1 MYGIGDQVL
10 YGIHGVC
17 RVVDIA
23 DRMVDRLQR
32 QYYVLEPIEQPNAR
46 FYIPTGNQAAVSKL
60 RKILSEAELFDLLR
74 SPQARQDCW
83 IADENQRK
91 QRYRELI
98 NSGDRAALLSMVGT
112 LHRHKQVQQAA
123 GRKFHLC
130 DDNFLHDAEKLLC
143 AEVSVV
149 LHMPAEQV
157 PAFLKEQMQV
167 Q

>member
-23 DRMVDRLQR
+23 DRMVDRQQ

-46 FYIPTGNQAAVSKL
+46 FYIPTGNQAAVAKL
-60 RKILSEAELFDLLR
+60 RTILSEAELFDLIR
-74 SPQARQDCW
+74 SPQARLDCW

-112 LHRHKQVQQAA
+112 LRRHKQAQQAA
-123 GRKFHLC
+123 GRKFHMC

-143 AEVSVV
+143 EEVSVV